1 MRNEVRSNTVINI
14 IRTVTMMVL
23 SFVTFPLVCRILGDQ
38 MMGLYAWATAFV
50 YYFLIL
56 ARISIPN
63 IAIRECMKVR
73 NDPDKLSLKAQEFF
87 IIQAVTTLLSFGL
100 MCLII
105 YFAHIPDFTEAIVGK
120 NASDL
125 SKSLVFILSLNF
137 LTGVLSFEWIFTAL
151 EKHVYMA
158 VRSVLIAAV
167 VDILIFAFIRY
178 PDWVLMYAFFAVLT
192 TVLTVISNLIYLPRL
207 LKFKKVGKYDF
218 KQYLPILGILFLIS
232 IVVAVYDKTDTFIL
246 GFIDSS
252 KASVGS
258 YSVAMKSVEIV
269 IGIFTALST
278 VFMPRAMYY
287 KQHNDERQY
296 KNLNKYS
303 FNICMLITIPA
314 IALMVALATPITKV
328 IAGEN
333 GYANANIILIALV
346 SLMLTFST
354 SSILYTQIFIP
365 QKKEKYYLMSVGGA
379 AALNICLS
387 LLFGFVVFK
396 DNPAFGVALGT
407 AITDVLLVTTL
418 FALSWKDSK
427 YMLLNMNNVKIACL
441 GLAIGIISFFISP
454 VLLKTLSN
462 NLNWNILYIYILDIA
477 IIFVGSAIIYLAG
490 LIITKEKLISTFIHK
505 NKRT

>member
-1 MRNEVRSNTVINI
+1 MRNEVRSNTIINI

-63 IAIRECMKVR
+63 LAVRECMKVR

-100 MCLII
+100 MCILLFSIRTK
-105 YFAHIPDFTEAIVGK
+105 DFTDPL
-120 NASDL
+120 NR
-125 SKSLVFILSLNF
+125 SLIFILSLNF

-158 VRSVLIAAV
+158 VRSVLIAAI
-167 VDILIFAFIRY
+167 VDILIFSFIRY
-178 PDWVLMYAFFAVLT
+178 PDWVLMYAFFSILT
-192 TVLTVISNLIYLPRL
+192 TVLTVATNLVYLPRL
-207 LKFKKVGKYDF
+207 LKFKKVGKYNF

-333 GYANANIILIALV
+333 GYANANMILIALV

-407 AITDVLLVTTL
+407 AITDVLLVVTL

-427 YMLLNMNNVKIACL
+427 YMLLNMNNVKIVCL

-490 LIITKEKLISTFIHK
+490 LIITKEKLTSTFIHK
-505 NKRT
+505 K